1 MLMGQIDEKRHYSDP
16 KSPDVELW
24 APKKSSFA
32 KRIFNSIA
40 DIGLLNGAENFGLKN
55 LGFKDHRSDSGSGSG
70 SNSASDSS
78 DPRQLKSSSEKVTG
92 AWYPSS
98 FSPSS
103 QS

>member
-1 MLMGQIDEKRHYSDP
+1 MLMRQIDEKRNYSDT

-24 APKKSSFA
+24 APKKNSFA

-55 LGFKDHRSDSGSGSG
+55 LGFKDHRSDSGS
-70 SNSASDSS
+70 NSSSDSS
-78 DPRQLKSSSEKVTG
+78 DLRQLKSSSEKVTG